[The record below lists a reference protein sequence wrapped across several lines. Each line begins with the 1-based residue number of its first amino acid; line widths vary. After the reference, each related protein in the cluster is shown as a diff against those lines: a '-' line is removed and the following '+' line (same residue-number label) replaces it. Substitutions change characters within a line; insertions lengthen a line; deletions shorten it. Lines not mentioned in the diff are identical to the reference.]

1 MTMTWHLR
9 GYHRPNGTLGFDLGL
24 TPAMRLSVDEVLRAS
39 EDEPDLVDPYE
50 LARDQTVRMA
60 EALDIAVDLDRF
72 DYFVESEEDWR
83 VVAIRRDAL
92 RAQA

>member
-9 GYHRPNGTLGFDLGL
+9 GYHRPDGALGFDLGL
-24 TPAMRLSVDEVLRAS
+24 TPAMRLSVHEVLRAS

-83 VVAIRRDAL
+83 VVAMRRDVL